1 MKSIGASHT
10 RHLSDSCMPVAGPQE
25 PICPLTPDPHASY
38 LLSPAISH
46 YGTLDPHM
54 HHFPPASP
62 ITLQSDCL
70 LPLNN
75 QLTTSNTFPRFQFPS
90 QVNPTEYT
98 QQGCVSQTA
107 SHTGTL
113 TTSASMGMG
122 LGLGLTVP
130 PMISSGTA
138 TISSAAAAKMNRI
151 PSGLLD
157 QLEHH
162 VPLQRDGFSTLQFH
176 RRSRGAKQRSE
187 SPGRIRNLVHSVQK
201 LFSKTQSVEG
211 SGGKGTVQ
219 GADGT
224 KATRRS
230 KSKDRAKTEGAKRR
244 GRPNLSGFWSS
255 DDALEDEATTQ
266 EATGPVAVAYRNP
279 LSMMTLG
286 RAVSDSQAPPR
297 THIQGYNTIA
307 AHRSLKP
314 SKSSGELKT
323 QTMSSTGG
331 SAGDGTLAKRGSWS
345 TLTLSQ
351 ARQVLQKGT
360 ATVNRTLLKSKSYH
374 QELTSNFL
382 QVPVGDWSGTLG
394 KGAGA
399 GGEIPCRR
407 MRSGSYVKAMGDPE
421 DSDQSDSPPSPKPS
435 PKTAARR
442 QSYLKAT
449 QQSLSEQ
456 QPPLPPRNCLPSLR
470 ELTTNRSLDNLDCLV
485 GQSDSQ
491 HWEREGN
498 FSHGSSTLG
507 RSSGIS
513 QMDQSCLC
521 SAVYSHMDSQAV
533 EALDLPAPTCFRS
546 RSHSYLRAIQA
557 GCSQDDDSDSDEPPL
572 NTDSNTSSESHNRF
586 LLIKMPSFMYGFL
599 PVVCVG
605 LLMEM
610 WMWIGL
616 LKEMWMEVLM
626 ELLMGVLME
635 IWMGVLMEMWMG
647 VLMENGVVD
656 GDVDGVLMELWMGV
670 LMEIWMGVLM
680 EIWMG
685 VLMENGVVGD
695 VDGGVDGGAD
705 GDLDGVVVGDVD
717 GGVDGHGVVD
727 EDMYGDGDV
736 NGVIMLALKDH
747 FCSHVG
753 LEPGDPLIR
762 MATGNIPYAVNEVQ
776 CHSSC
781 ELEEKERFWSEL
793 DEVMESIPT
802 GERVVKGADFNGHI
816 GEGNTGDE
824 EVMGKFGVKERNLE
838 GQMVVD
844 FAKRMDMGVVNTY
857 FQKREEHRVTYKSGG
872 RRTQVVLPDDWE
884 TTAEVIRETGRKV
897 LGVSSG
903 RRKEDKETWWWNEEV
918 QDSIQRKRL
927 AKKKWDMD
935 RTEENRQEYK
945 ELQRRVKREVSKAK
959 QKAYDELYTRL
970 DTREGEKDLYRVLT
984 SEENV
989 QRRWKEYFEEL
1000 MNEENEREKRVEG
1013 AVGPDDIPVE
1023 VWKCLGEA
1031 AVEFL
1036 ASLFNR
1042 VLENLEKAYDRVP
1055 REELWYCMRKSGV
1068 AEKYVRVVQDMYERS
1083 RTVVRCAVVMDQLS
1097 EEVRQESP
1105 WTMMF
1110 ADDIVIC
1117 REQVEENLERWRFA
1131 LERRGMKVSRTRNKT
1146 PPPVPPRSASKPFI
1160 SVTVQSSTESAQ
1172 DTYLEQ
1178 RSEANSQSGRS
1189 NSSDS
1194 ATSSRTG
1201 SLAKVPLPLIP
1212 HIPVPIP
1219 LVPPIPVPVPSA
1231 RVSSPPPPPARETQ
1245 TVSVGFTQHELRGAA
1260 RRKLSSIGIQVDCVQ
1275 PVLREEYTPT
1285 TKFQSIGVQVEDGRP
1300 LSRFSSMASR
1310 QETAEV
1316 EPQDRTDGKVLE
1328 SSSLA
1333 CSTQTLDSTGCT
1345 GRAQKSSSTITES
1358 IEQAL
1363 DPSSLPPPPPS
1374 LQSVSVNGA
1383 SEQPGAP
1390 TACLRDGHC
1399 FLRLLQAETSR
1410 MDAWCQQMEQESK
1423 EKQLSEEVLG
1433 KIRSAVG
1440 SAQLLMSQKFQQFR
1454 GLCEQNLDVNA
1465 QPRPTAQDLAGFWDL
1480 LQLSIEDISMKFD
1493 ELHLLNAN
1501 DWKVP
1506 ESSSSKKEE
1515 RKSVSVTTPKKAPKP
1530 KTSGPKEKSSGDSA
1544 ADKQRQEARKRLM
1557 AAKRAASER
1566 QNSAT
1571 ESADS
1576 IEIYVPE
1583 AQTRL

>member
-38 LLSPAISH
+38 ILSPAISH

-62 ITLQSDCL
+62 IALQSDCL

-98 QQGCVSQTA
+98 Q
-107 SHTGTL
+107 
-113 TTSASMGMG
+113 
-122 LGLGLTVP
+122 
-130 PMISSGTA
+130 
-138 TISSAAAAKMNRI
+138 MNRI
-151 PSGLLD
+151 PTGLLD

-201 LFSKTQSVEG
+201 LFSKTQSIEG

-279 LSMMTLG
+279 LTMMTLG

-297 THIQGYNTIA
+297 THVQGYNTIA

-323 QTMSSTGG
+323 QTISSTGG

-382 QVPVGDWSGTLG
+382 QVPVGDWSGTVG

-498 FSHGSSTLG
+498 FGHGSSTLG

-521 SAVYSHMDSQAV
+521 SAAYSHMDSQAV
-533 EALDLPAPTCFRS
+533 EALDLPTPTCFRS

-572 NTDSNTSSESHNRF
+572 NTDSNTS
-586 LLIKMPSFMYGFL
+586 K
-599 PVVCVG
+599 
-605 LLMEM
+605 
-610 WMWIGL
+610 
-616 LKEMWMEVLM
+616 
-626 ELLMGVLME
+626 
-635 IWMGVLMEMWMG
+635 
-647 VLMENGVVD
+647 
-656 GDVDGVLMELWMGV
+656 
-670 LMEIWMGVLM
+670 
-680 EIWMG
+680 
-685 VLMENGVVGD
+685 
-695 VDGGVDGGAD
+695 
-705 GDLDGVVVGDVD
+705 
-717 GGVDGHGVVD
+717 
-727 EDMYGDGDV
+727 
-736 NGVIMLALKDH
+736 
-747 FCSHVG
+747 
-753 LEPGDPLIR
+753 
-762 MATGNIPYAVNEVQ
+762 
-776 CHSSC
+776 
-781 ELEEKERFWSEL
+781 
-793 DEVMESIPT
+793 
-802 GERVVKGADFNGHI
+802 
-816 GEGNTGDE
+816 
-824 EVMGKFGVKERNLE
+824 
-838 GQMVVD
+838 
-844 FAKRMDMGVVNTY
+844 
-857 FQKREEHRVTYKSGG
+857 
-872 RRTQVVLPDDWE
+872 
-884 TTAEVIRETGRKV
+884 
-897 LGVSSG
+897 
-903 RRKEDKETWWWNEEV
+903 
-918 QDSIQRKRL
+918 DSIH
-927 AKKKWDMD
+927 A
-935 RTEENRQEYK
+935 
-945 ELQRRVKREVSKAK
+945 
-959 QKAYDELYTRL
+959 
-970 DTREGEKDLYRVLT
+970 
-984 SEENV
+984 
-989 QRRWKEYFEEL
+989 
-1000 MNEENEREKRVEG
+1000 
-1013 AVGPDDIPVE
+1013 
-1023 VWKCLGEA
+1023 
-1031 AVEFL
+1031 
-1036 ASLFNR
+1036 
-1042 VLENLEKAYDRVP
+1042 
-1055 REELWYCMRKSGV
+1055 
-1068 AEKYVRVVQDMYERS
+1068 
-1083 RTVVRCAVVMDQLS
+1083 
-1097 EEVRQESP
+1097 
-1105 WTMMF
+1105 
-1110 ADDIVIC
+1110 
-1117 REQVEENLERWRFA
+1117 
-1131 LERRGMKVSRTRNKT
+1131 RNKT

-1178 RSEANSQSGRS
+1178 RSDANSQSGRS

-1201 SLAKVPLPLIP
+1201 SLAKAPLPLIP

-1245 TVSVGFTQHELRGAA
+1245 TVSVGFTQDELRGAA

-1275 PVLREEYTPT
+1275 PVLREEHTPT

-1316 EPQDRTDGKVLE
+1316 EPQDRTDGKVE

-1333 CSTQTLDSTGCT
+1333 CSTQTLDCTGCV
-1345 GRAQKSSSTITES
+1345 GRAQKSSSTVTES
-1358 IEQAL
+1358 IEEAL

-1383 SEQPGAP
+1383 SDQPGAP
-1390 TACLRDGHC
+1390 AACLRDGHC
-1399 FLRLLQAETSR
+1399 FLRLLQAETGR

-1454 GLCEQNLDVNA
+1454 GLCEQNLDMNA

-1493 ELHLLNAN
+1493 ELHLLKAN
-1501 DWKVP
+1501 DWKLP
-1506 ESSSSKKEE
+1506 ESSKKEE
-1515 RKSVSVTTPKKAPKP
+1515 RKPATVTTPKKAPKP
-1530 KTSGPKEKSSGDSA
+1530 KASGPKEKSSGDSA

>member
-1 MKSIGASHT
+1 MKSIGASHA

-25 PICPLTPDPHASY
+25 PICPLTPDPHGAY
-38 LLSPAISH
+38 LLSPSIGH
-46 YGTLDPHM
+46 YGTMDPHM

-90 QVNPTEYT
+90 QVNQTEYT

-107 SHTGTL
+107 SRTGTL

-122 LGLGLTVP
+122 LGLGLAVP

-151 PSGLLD
+151 PTGLLD

-162 VPLQRDGFSTLQFH
+162 GPLQRDGFSTLQFH
-176 RRSRGAKQRSE
+176 RRSRGTKQRSE

-201 LFSKTQSVEG
+201 LFSKTQSMET
-211 SGGKGTVQ
+211 SGAKGTVQ

-230 KSKDRAKTEGAKRR
+230 KSKDRAKTEGAKKR

-286 RAVSDSQAPPR
+286 RAVSDSQAPAR
-297 THIQGYNTIA
+297 TQVQGYNTIA

-323 QTMSSTGG
+323 QTMTSTGG
-331 SAGDGTLAKRGSWS
+331 PVGDGSLAKRGSWS

-374 QELTSNFL
+374 QDLTSNFL
-382 QVPVGDWSGTLG
+382 QVPVGDWSVTTG
-394 KGAGA
+394 KGAGVGVA
-399 GGEIPCRR
+399 GEIPCRR

-421 DSDQSDSPPSPKPS
+421 DSERSDSPPSPKPS

-456 QPPLPPRNCLPSLR
+456 QPPLPPRNFLPSLR

-491 HWEREGN
+491 PWDREGN
-498 FSHGSSTLG
+498 FAHGSSTLG

-513 QMDQSCLC
+513 QMDPSCLC
-521 SAVYSHMDSQAV
+521 SAAYGHMDSQAV
-533 EALDLPAPTCFRS
+533 EALDLTAPSCFRS

-557 GCSQDDDSDSDEPPL
+557 GCSQDDDSDSDE
-572 NTDSNTSSESHNRF
+572 
-586 LLIKMPSFMYGFL
+586 
-599 PVVCVG
+599 
-605 LLMEM
+605 
-610 WMWIGL
+610 
-616 LKEMWMEVLM
+616 
-626 ELLMGVLME
+626 
-635 IWMGVLMEMWMG
+635 
-647 VLMENGVVD
+647 
-656 GDVDGVLMELWMGV
+656 
-670 LMEIWMGVLM
+670 
-680 EIWMG
+680 
-685 VLMENGVVGD
+685 
-695 VDGGVDGGAD
+695 
-705 GDLDGVVVGDVD
+705 
-717 GGVDGHGVVD
+717 
-727 EDMYGDGDV
+727 
-736 NGVIMLALKDH
+736 
-747 FCSHVG
+747 
-753 LEPGDPLIR
+753 DPLI
-762 MATGNIPYAVNEVQ
+762 TGSNMSNVCWKTIEVNHVGRFESLLCVNI
-776 CHSSC
+776 
-781 ELEEKERFWSEL
+781 
-793 DEVMESIPT
+793 
-802 GERVVKGADFNGHI
+802 
-816 GEGNTGDE
+816 
-824 EVMGKFGVKERNLE
+824 
-838 GQMVVD
+838 
-844 FAKRMDMGVVNTY
+844 
-857 FQKREEHRVTYKSGG
+857 
-872 RRTQVVLPDDWE
+872 
-884 TTAEVIRETGRKV
+884 
-897 LGVSSG
+897 
-903 RRKEDKETWWWNEEV
+903 
-918 QDSIQRKRL
+918 
-927 AKKKWDMD
+927 
-935 RTEENRQEYK
+935 
-945 ELQRRVKREVSKAK
+945 
-959 QKAYDELYTRL
+959 
-970 DTREGEKDLYRVLT
+970 
-984 SEENV
+984 
-989 QRRWKEYFEEL
+989 
-1000 MNEENEREKRVEG
+1000 
-1013 AVGPDDIPVE
+1013 
-1023 VWKCLGEA
+1023 
-1031 AVEFL
+1031 
-1036 ASLFNR
+1036 
-1042 VLENLEKAYDRVP
+1042 
-1055 REELWYCMRKSGV
+1055 
-1068 AEKYVRVVQDMYERS
+1068 VR
-1083 RTVVRCAVVMDQLS
+1083 
-1097 EEVRQESP
+1097 
-1105 WTMMF
+1105 
-1110 ADDIVIC
+1110 
-1117 REQVEENLERWRFA
+1117 
-1131 LERRGMKVSRTRNKT
+1131 RNKT

-1194 ATSSRTG
+1194 ATSSRTS
-1201 SLAKVPLPLIP
+1201 SLAKAPLIP
-1212 HIPVPIP
+1212 HIPIVP
-1219 LVPPIPVPVPSA
+1219 LVPLVPVPVPSA

-1245 TVSVGFTQHELRGAA
+1245 TVSVGFTQDEPRAMA

-1275 PVLREEYTPT
+1275 PMLREEQTPT

-1310 QETAEV
+1310 QETADAETR
-1316 EPQDRTDGKVLE
+1316 ERTE
-1328 SSSLA
+1328 TYSTA
-1333 CSTQTLDSTGCT
+1333 CSTQTFHS
-1345 GRAQKSSSTITES
+1345 QKSSSTLEES
-1358 IEQAL
+1358 VESAL

-1383 SEQPGAP
+1383 SEQPGA
-1390 TACLRDGHC
+1390 TMASLRDGHC
-1399 FLRLLQAETSR
+1399 FLRLLQAETGR

-1493 ELHLLNAN
+1493 ELHMLKAN
-1501 DWKVP
+1501 DWEVP
-1506 ESSSSKKEE
+1506 EISCKKEE
-1515 RKSVSVTTPKKAPKP
+1515 RKPESVTTPKKAPKP
-1530 KTSGPKEKSSGDSA
+1530 KSTSTKEKSSGDSA
-1544 ADKQRQEARKRLM
+1544 ADKQRLEARKRLM

>member
-1 MKSIGASHT
+1 MKSLGASHA

-25 PICPLTPDPHASY
+25 PICPLTPDPHATY
-38 LLSPAISH
+38 LLNPTISH

-62 ITLQSDCL
+62 IALQSDCL

-90 QVNPTEYT
+90 QVDQTEYT

-107 SHTGTL
+107 SRTGTL

-151 PSGLLD
+151 PTGLLD

-211 SGGKGTVQ
+211 SGVKGTVQ

-297 THIQGYNTIA
+297 THAQGYNTIA

-323 QTMSSTGG
+323 QTVSSTIGP
-331 SAGDGTLAKRGSWS
+331 AGDGTLAKRGSWS

-394 KGAGA
+394 KGTGA

-491 HWEREGN
+491 HWDREGN

-507 RSSGIS
+507 RGSGIS

-521 SAVYSHMDSQAV
+521 SAAYGHMDSQAV
-533 EALDLPAPTCFRS
+533 EALDLTAPTCFRS

-572 NTDSNTSSESHNRF
+572 NTSSNMS
-586 LLIKMPSFMYGFL
+586 
-599 PVVCVG
+599 
-605 LLMEM
+605 
-610 WMWIGL
+610 
-616 LKEMWMEVLM
+616 
-626 ELLMGVLME
+626 
-635 IWMGVLMEMWMG
+635 
-647 VLMENGVVD
+647 
-656 GDVDGVLMELWMGV
+656 
-670 LMEIWMGVLM
+670 
-680 EIWMG
+680 
-685 VLMENGVVGD
+685 
-695 VDGGVDGGAD
+695 
-705 GDLDGVVVGDVD
+705 
-717 GGVDGHGVVD
+717 
-727 EDMYGDGDV
+727 
-736 NGVIMLALKDH
+736 
-747 FCSHVG
+747 
-753 LEPGDPLIR
+753 
-762 MATGNIPYAVNEVQ
+762 
-776 CHSSC
+776 
-781 ELEEKERFWSEL
+781 
-793 DEVMESIPT
+793 
-802 GERVVKGADFNGHI
+802 
-816 GEGNTGDE
+816 
-824 EVMGKFGVKERNLE
+824 
-838 GQMVVD
+838 
-844 FAKRMDMGVVNTY
+844 
-857 FQKREEHRVTYKSGG
+857 
-872 RRTQVVLPDDWE
+872 
-884 TTAEVIRETGRKV
+884 
-897 LGVSSG
+897 
-903 RRKEDKETWWWNEEV
+903 
-918 QDSIQRKRL
+918 
-927 AKKKWDMD
+927 
-935 RTEENRQEYK
+935 
-945 ELQRRVKREVSKAK
+945 
-959 QKAYDELYTRL
+959 
-970 DTREGEKDLYRVLT
+970 
-984 SEENV
+984 
-989 QRRWKEYFEEL
+989 
-1000 MNEENEREKRVEG
+1000 
-1013 AVGPDDIPVE
+1013 
-1023 VWKCLGEA
+1023 
-1031 AVEFL
+1031 
-1036 ASLFNR
+1036 
-1042 VLENLEKAYDRVP
+1042 
-1055 REELWYCMRKSGV
+1055 
-1068 AEKYVRVVQDMYERS
+1068 
-1083 RTVVRCAVVMDQLS
+1083 
-1097 EEVRQESP
+1097 
-1105 WTMMF
+1105 
-1110 ADDIVIC
+1110 
-1117 REQVEENLERWRFA
+1117 
-1131 LERRGMKVSRTRNKT
+1131 TRNKT

-1201 SLAKVPLPLIP
+1201 SLAKAPLPLIP
-1212 HIPVPIP
+1212 HIPIPVP

-1245 TVSVGFTQHELRGAA
+1245 TVSVGFTQDELRGAA

-1275 PVLREEYTPT
+1275 PVLREEHTPT

-1310 QETAEV
+1310 QETADAET
-1316 EPQDRTDGKVLE
+1316 QDRTDSKALE
-1328 SSSLA
+1328 TSCSA
-1333 CSTQTLDSTGCT
+1333 CSTQTLDSPGSAE
-1345 GRAQKSSSTITES
+1345 RAQKSSSTMPES
-1358 IEQAL
+1358 VEAAL

-1390 TACLRDGHC
+1390 AACLRDGHC
-1399 FLRLLQAETSR
+1399 FLRLLQAETGR

-1423 EKQLSEEVLG
+1423 DKQLSEEVLG

-1465 QPRPTAQDLAGFWDL
+1465 HPRPTAQDLAGFWDL

-1493 ELHLLNAN
+1493 ELHLLKAN
-1501 DWKVP
+1501 DWKLP
-1506 ESSSSKKEE
+1506 ESSSKKEE
-1515 RKSVSVTTPKKAPKP
+1515 RKPVSVTTPKKAPKP
-1530 KTSGPKEKSSGDSA
+1530 KAAGPKEKSSGDSA

>member
-1 MKSIGASHT
+1 MKSIGASHA

-25 PICPLTPDPHASY
+25 PICPLTPDPHGAY
-38 LLSPAISH
+38 LLSPTIGH
-46 YGTLDPHM
+46 YGTMDPHM

-90 QVNPTEYT
+90 QVNQTEYT
-98 QQGCVSQTA
+98 QGCVSQTA
-107 SHTGTL
+107 SRTGTL

-122 LGLGLTVP
+122 LGLGLAVP

-151 PSGLLD
+151 PTGLLD

-162 VPLQRDGFSTLQFH
+162 GPLQRDGFSTLQFH
-176 RRSRGAKQRSE
+176 RRSRGTKQRSE

-201 LFSKTQSVEG
+201 LFSKTQSMEA
-211 SGGKGTVQ
+211 SGAKGTVQ

-230 KSKDRAKTEGAKRR
+230 KSKDRAKTEGAKKR

-286 RAVSDSQAPPR
+286 RAVSDSQAPAR
-297 THIQGYNTIA
+297 TQVQGYNTIA

-323 QTMSSTGG
+323 QTMTSTGG
-331 SAGDGTLAKRGSWS
+331 PAGDGTLAKRGSWS

-374 QELTSNFL
+374 QDLTSNFL
-382 QVPVGDWSGTLG
+382 QVPVGDWSVTTG
-394 KGAGA
+394 KGAGVGVA
-399 GGEIPCRR
+399 GEIPCRR

-421 DSDQSDSPPSPKPS
+421 DSERSDSPPSPKPS

-456 QPPLPPRNCLPSLR
+456 QPPLPPRNFLPSLR

-491 HWEREGN
+491 PWDREGN
-498 FSHGSSTLG
+498 FAHGSSTLG

-513 QMDQSCLC
+513 QMDPSCLC
-521 SAVYSHMDSQAV
+521 SAAYGHMDSQAV
-533 EALDLPAPTCFRS
+533 EALDLTAPSCFRS

-557 GCSQDDDSDSDEPPL
+557 GCSQDDDSDSDEDPL
-572 NTDSNTSSESHNRF
+572 ITGSNMSSESHPHSPDLYSTILRPRVRF
-586 LLIKMPSFMYGFL
+586 LALPLVEAVRRRQNGARDSEAAYQTPASCPSPCALRGACRSVAPARRSVHFR
-599 PVVCVG
+599 
-605 LLMEM
+605 
-610 WMWIGL
+610 
-616 LKEMWMEVLM
+616 
-626 ELLMGVLME
+626 
-635 IWMGVLMEMWMG
+635 
-647 VLMENGVVD
+647 VD
-656 GDVDGVLMELWMGV
+656 
-670 LMEIWMGVLM
+670 
-680 EIWMG
+680 
-685 VLMENGVVGD
+685 
-695 VDGGVDGGAD
+695 
-705 GDLDGVVVGDVD
+705 
-717 GGVDGHGVVD
+717 
-727 EDMYGDGDV
+727 
-736 NGVIMLALKDH
+736 
-747 FCSHVG
+747 
-753 LEPGDPLIR
+753 
-762 MATGNIPYAVNEVQ
+762 
-776 CHSSC
+776 
-781 ELEEKERFWSEL
+781 
-793 DEVMESIPT
+793 
-802 GERVVKGADFNGHI
+802 
-816 GEGNTGDE
+816 
-824 EVMGKFGVKERNLE
+824 
-838 GQMVVD
+838 
-844 FAKRMDMGVVNTY
+844 
-857 FQKREEHRVTYKSGG
+857 
-872 RRTQVVLPDDWE
+872 
-884 TTAEVIRETGRKV
+884 
-897 LGVSSG
+897 
-903 RRKEDKETWWWNEEV
+903 
-918 QDSIQRKRL
+918 
-927 AKKKWDMD
+927 
-935 RTEENRQEYK
+935 
-945 ELQRRVKREVSKAK
+945 
-959 QKAYDELYTRL
+959 
-970 DTREGEKDLYRVLT
+970 
-984 SEENV
+984 
-989 QRRWKEYFEEL
+989 
-1000 MNEENEREKRVEG
+1000 EG
-1013 AVGPDDIPVE
+1013 AVWD
-1023 VWKCLGEA
+1023 LA
-1031 AVEFL
+1031 A
-1036 ASLFNR
+1036 R
-1042 VLENLEKAYDRVP
+1042 D
-1055 REELWYCMRKSGV
+1055 CV
-1068 AEKYVRVVQDMYERS
+1068 A
-1083 RTVVRCAVVMDQLS
+1083 
-1097 EEVRQESP
+1097 
-1105 WTMMF
+1105 
-1110 ADDIVIC
+1110 
-1117 REQVEENLERWRFA
+1117 
-1131 LERRGMKVSRTRNKT
+1131 GRNKT

-1194 ATSSRTG
+1194 ATSSRTS
-1201 SLAKVPLPLIP
+1201 SLAKAPLIP
-1212 HIPVPIP
+1212 RIPIVP
-1219 LVPPIPVPVPSA
+1219 LVPLVPVPVPSA

-1245 TVSVGFTQHELRGAA
+1245 TVSVGFTQDEPRAMA

-1275 PVLREEYTPT
+1275 PVLREEQTPT

-1310 QETAEV
+1310 QETADAETR
-1316 EPQDRTDGKVLE
+1316 ERTE
-1328 SSSLA
+1328 TYSTT
-1333 CSTQTLDSTGCT
+1333 CSTQTFHS
-1345 GRAQKSSSTITES
+1345 QKSSSTLEES
-1358 IEQAL
+1358 VEPAL

-1383 SEQPGAP
+1383 SEQPGA
-1390 TACLRDGHC
+1390 TMASLRDGHC
-1399 FLRLLQAETSR
+1399 FLRLLQAETGR

-1493 ELHLLNAN
+1493 ELHMLKAN
-1501 DWKVP
+1501 DWEVP
-1506 ESSSSKKEE
+1506 EISCKKEE
-1515 RKSVSVTTPKKAPKP
+1515 RKPESVTTPKKAPKP
-1530 KTSGPKEKSSGDSA
+1530 KSTSTKEKSSGDSA
-1544 ADKQRQEARKRLM
+1544 ADKQRLEARKRLM

>member
-25 PICPLTPDPHASY
+25 PICPLTPDPHGTY
-38 LLSPAISH
+38 LLSPTISH

-75 QLTTSNTFPRFQFPS
+75 QLTSSNTFPRFQFPS
-90 QVNPTEYT
+90 QVDQTEYT
-98 QQGCVSQTA
+98 QQGCVSQTV
-107 SHTGTL
+107 SRTGTL

-138 TISSAAAAKMNRI
+138 TISSAAAAKMNRL
-151 PSGLLD
+151 PTGLLD

-176 RRSRGAKQRSE
+176 RRSRGTKQRSE

-201 LFSKTQSVEG
+201 LFSKSAEG

-224 KATRRS
+224 KATQRS

-279 LSMMTLG
+279 LSMMSLG

-297 THIQGYNTIA
+297 THVQGYNTIA

-323 QTMSSTGG
+323 QTLSSTGG
-331 SAGDGTLAKRGSWS
+331 TTGDVTLAKRGSWS

-351 ARQVLQKGT
+351 ARHVLQKGT

-382 QVPVGDWSGTLG
+382 QVPVGDWSGTLD

-399 GGEIPCRR
+399 GGDIPCRR

-485 GQSDSQ
+485 GQSDSL
-491 HWEREGN
+491 HWDREGN
-498 FSHGSSTLG
+498 FGHGSSTLG

-521 SAVYSHMDSQAV
+521 SAVYGHMDSQAV
-533 EALDLPAPTCFRS
+533 EALDLPGPTCFRS

-557 GCSQDDDSDSDEPPL
+557 GCSQDDDDSDSDEPPL
-572 NTDSNTSSESHNRF
+572 ISGSNTSKEESFH
-586 LLIKMPSFMYGFL
+586 
-599 PVVCVG
+599 
-605 LLMEM
+605 
-610 WMWIGL
+610 
-616 LKEMWMEVLM
+616 
-626 ELLMGVLME
+626 
-635 IWMGVLMEMWMG
+635 
-647 VLMENGVVD
+647 
-656 GDVDGVLMELWMGV
+656 
-670 LMEIWMGVLM
+670 
-680 EIWMG
+680 
-685 VLMENGVVGD
+685 
-695 VDGGVDGGAD
+695 A
-705 GDLDGVVVGDVD
+705 
-717 GGVDGHGVVD
+717 H
-727 EDMYGDGDV
+727 
-736 NGVIMLALKDH
+736 
-747 FCSHVG
+747 
-753 LEPGDPLIR
+753 
-762 MATGNIPYAVNEVQ
+762 
-776 CHSSC
+776 
-781 ELEEKERFWSEL
+781 
-793 DEVMESIPT
+793 
-802 GERVVKGADFNGHI
+802 
-816 GEGNTGDE
+816 
-824 EVMGKFGVKERNLE
+824 
-838 GQMVVD
+838 
-844 FAKRMDMGVVNTY
+844 
-857 FQKREEHRVTYKSGG
+857 
-872 RRTQVVLPDDWE
+872 
-884 TTAEVIRETGRKV
+884 
-897 LGVSSG
+897 
-903 RRKEDKETWWWNEEV
+903 
-918 QDSIQRKRL
+918 
-927 AKKKWDMD
+927 
-935 RTEENRQEYK
+935 
-945 ELQRRVKREVSKAK
+945 
-959 QKAYDELYTRL
+959 
-970 DTREGEKDLYRVLT
+970 
-984 SEENV
+984 
-989 QRRWKEYFEEL
+989 
-1000 MNEENEREKRVEG
+1000 
-1013 AVGPDDIPVE
+1013 
-1023 VWKCLGEA
+1023 
-1031 AVEFL
+1031 
-1036 ASLFNR
+1036 
-1042 VLENLEKAYDRVP
+1042 
-1055 REELWYCMRKSGV
+1055 
-1068 AEKYVRVVQDMYERS
+1068 
-1083 RTVVRCAVVMDQLS
+1083 
-1097 EEVRQESP
+1097 
-1105 WTMMF
+1105 
-1110 ADDIVIC
+1110 
-1117 REQVEENLERWRFA
+1117 
-1131 LERRGMKVSRTRNKT
+1131 NKT

-1201 SLAKVPLPLIP
+1201 SLAKVPLP
-1212 HIPVPIP
+1212 IP

-1245 TVSVGFTQHELRGAA
+1245 TVSVGFTQDEPRCAT

-1275 PVLREEYTPT
+1275 PVLREEHTPT

-1310 QETAEV
+1310 QETADAET
-1316 EPQDRTDGKVLE
+1316 QDRMDGKASE
-1328 SSSLA
+1328 KIGTA
-1333 CSTQTLDSTGCT
+1333 CSTQTLDCPSNA
-1345 GRAQKSSSTITES
+1345 GRAQKSSFTMPES
-1358 IEQAL
+1358 IEEAL

-1374 LQSVSVNGA
+1374 LQSMSVNGA

-1390 TACLRDGHC
+1390 AVCLRDGHC
-1399 FLRLLQAETSR
+1399 FLRLLQAETGR

-1480 LQLSIEDISMKFD
+1480 LQLSIEDISMKFE
-1493 ELHLLNAN
+1493 ELHLLKAN
-1501 DWKVP
+1501 DWKLP
-1506 ESSSSKKEE
+1506 ESSSMKEE
-1515 RKSVSVTTPKKAPKP
+1515 RKPSVTTPKKAPKP
-1530 KTSGPKEKSSGDSA
+1530 KASSKEKSSGDSA

>member
-1 MKSIGASHT
+1 MKSLGASHT

-25 PICPLTPDPHASY
+25 PICPLTPDPHGTY
-38 LLSPAISH
+38 LLSPSISH

-54 HHFPPASP
+54 HHFPPTSP
-62 ITLQSDCL
+62 IALQSDCL

-90 QVNPTEYT
+90 QVDQTEYT

-107 SHTGTL
+107 SRTGTL

-151 PSGLLD
+151 PTGLLD

-211 SGGKGTVQ
+211 SSIKGTVQ

-266 EATGPVAVAYRNP
+266 EETGPVAVAYRNP

-297 THIQGYNTIA
+297 THVQGYNTIA

-323 QTMSSTGG
+323 QTVSSTGG
-331 SAGDGTLAKRGSWS
+331 PAGDGTLAKRGSWS

-374 QELTSNFL
+374 QELASNFL
-382 QVPVGDWSGTLG
+382 QVPVGDWSGMLG

-399 GGEIPCRR
+399 EGEIPCRR

-456 QPPLPPRNCLPSLR
+456 QQPPLPPRNCLPSLR

-491 HWEREGN
+491 HWDRERN
-498 FSHGSSTLG
+498 FGHGSSTLG
-507 RSSGIS
+507 RGSGVS
-513 QMDQSCLC
+513 QMDQSCVY
-521 SAVYSHMDSQAV
+521 STAYSHMDSQAV

-572 NTDSNTSSESHNRF
+572 NICSNMSS
-586 LLIKMPSFMYGFL
+586 
-599 PVVCVG
+599 
-605 LLMEM
+605 
-610 WMWIGL
+610 
-616 LKEMWMEVLM
+616 
-626 ELLMGVLME
+626 
-635 IWMGVLMEMWMG
+635 
-647 VLMENGVVD
+647 
-656 GDVDGVLMELWMGV
+656 
-670 LMEIWMGVLM
+670 
-680 EIWMG
+680 
-685 VLMENGVVGD
+685 
-695 VDGGVDGGAD
+695 
-705 GDLDGVVVGDVD
+705 
-717 GGVDGHGVVD
+717 
-727 EDMYGDGDV
+727 
-736 NGVIMLALKDH
+736 
-747 FCSHVG
+747 
-753 LEPGDPLIR
+753 
-762 MATGNIPYAVNEVQ
+762 
-776 CHSSC
+776 
-781 ELEEKERFWSEL
+781 
-793 DEVMESIPT
+793 
-802 GERVVKGADFNGHI
+802 
-816 GEGNTGDE
+816 
-824 EVMGKFGVKERNLE
+824 
-838 GQMVVD
+838 
-844 FAKRMDMGVVNTY
+844 
-857 FQKREEHRVTYKSGG
+857 
-872 RRTQVVLPDDWE
+872 
-884 TTAEVIRETGRKV
+884 
-897 LGVSSG
+897 
-903 RRKEDKETWWWNEEV
+903 
-918 QDSIQRKRL
+918 
-927 AKKKWDMD
+927 
-935 RTEENRQEYK
+935 
-945 ELQRRVKREVSKAK
+945 
-959 QKAYDELYTRL
+959 
-970 DTREGEKDLYRVLT
+970 
-984 SEENV
+984 
-989 QRRWKEYFEEL
+989 
-1000 MNEENEREKRVEG
+1000 
-1013 AVGPDDIPVE
+1013 
-1023 VWKCLGEA
+1023 
-1031 AVEFL
+1031 
-1036 ASLFNR
+1036 
-1042 VLENLEKAYDRVP
+1042 
-1055 REELWYCMRKSGV
+1055 
-1068 AEKYVRVVQDMYERS
+1068 
-1083 RTVVRCAVVMDQLS
+1083 
-1097 EEVRQESP
+1097 
-1105 WTMMF
+1105 
-1110 ADDIVIC
+1110 
-1117 REQVEENLERWRFA
+1117 
-1131 LERRGMKVSRTRNKT
+1131 RNKT

-1178 RSEANSQSGRS
+1178 RSEVNSQSGRS

-1201 SLAKVPLPLIP
+1201 SLAKAPIPLIP
-1212 HIPVPIP
+1212 HIPVPIPVPIP

-1245 TVSVGFTQHELRGAA
+1245 TVSVGFTQDEPQCTA

-1275 PVLREEYTPT
+1275 PVFREEYTPT

-1310 QETAEV
+1310 QETADAET
-1316 EPQDRTDGKVLE
+1316 QDRTDSKTSE
-1328 SSSLA
+1328 ISSTA
-1333 CSTQTLDSTGCT
+1333 CSTQTLNSLSSAE
-1345 GRAQKSSSTITES
+1345 RSQKSFYTMSES
-1358 IEQAL
+1358 VEVAL

-1390 TACLRDGHC
+1390 AVCLRDGHC
-1399 FLRLLQAETSR
+1399 FLRLLQAETGR

-1440 SAQLLMSQKFQQFR
+1440 SAQLLMSKKFQQFR

-1493 ELHLLNAN
+1493 ELHLLKAN
-1501 DWKVP
+1501 DWKLP
-1506 ESSSSKKEE
+1506 ESSSSKEE
-1515 RKSVSVTTPKKAPKP
+1515 RKSVSVTTPKKVPKP
-1530 KTSGPKEKSSGDSA
+1530 KAAGPKEKSSGDSA
-1544 ADKQRQEARKRLM
+1544 AEKQRQEARKRLM

>member
-1 MKSIGASHT
+1 MKSIGASHA

-25 PICPLTPDPHASY
+25 PICPLTPDPHGAY
-38 LLSPAISH
+38 LLSPTIGH
-46 YGTLDPHM
+46 YGTMDPHM

-90 QVNPTEYT
+90 QVNQTEYT
-98 QQGCVSQTA
+98 QGCVSQTA
-107 SHTGTL
+107 SRTGTL

-122 LGLGLTVP
+122 LGLGLAVP

-151 PSGLLD
+151 PTGLLD

-162 VPLQRDGFSTLQFH
+162 GPLQRDGFSTLQFH
-176 RRSRGAKQRSE
+176 RRSRGTKQRSE

-201 LFSKTQSVEG
+201 LFSKTQSMEA
-211 SGGKGTVQ
+211 SGAKGTVQ

-230 KSKDRAKTEGAKRR
+230 KSKDRAKTEGAKKR

-286 RAVSDSQAPPR
+286 RAVSDSQAPAR
-297 THIQGYNTIA
+297 TQVQGYNTIA

-323 QTMSSTGG
+323 QTMTSTGG
-331 SAGDGTLAKRGSWS
+331 PAGDGTLAKRGSWS

-374 QELTSNFL
+374 QDLTSNFL
-382 QVPVGDWSGTLG
+382 QVPVGDWSVTTG
-394 KGAGA
+394 KGAGVGVA
-399 GGEIPCRR
+399 GEIPCRR

-421 DSDQSDSPPSPKPS
+421 DSERSDSPPSPKPS

-456 QPPLPPRNCLPSLR
+456 QPPLPPRKHRLCPFTWEQYGVAWAPLQNAYSMQHLASFLPSLR

-491 HWEREGN
+491 PWDREGN
-498 FSHGSSTLG
+498 FAHGSSTLG

-513 QMDQSCLC
+513 QMDPSCLC
-521 SAVYSHMDSQAV
+521 SAAYGHMDSQAV
-533 EALDLPAPTCFRS
+533 EALDLTAPSCFRS

-557 GCSQDDDSDSDEPPL
+557 GCSQDDDSDSDE
-572 NTDSNTSSESHNRF
+572 
-586 LLIKMPSFMYGFL
+586 
-599 PVVCVG
+599 
-605 LLMEM
+605 
-610 WMWIGL
+610 
-616 LKEMWMEVLM
+616 
-626 ELLMGVLME
+626 
-635 IWMGVLMEMWMG
+635 
-647 VLMENGVVD
+647 
-656 GDVDGVLMELWMGV
+656 
-670 LMEIWMGVLM
+670 
-680 EIWMG
+680 
-685 VLMENGVVGD
+685 
-695 VDGGVDGGAD
+695 
-705 GDLDGVVVGDVD
+705 
-717 GGVDGHGVVD
+717 
-727 EDMYGDGDV
+727 
-736 NGVIMLALKDH
+736 
-747 FCSHVG
+747 
-753 LEPGDPLIR
+753 DPLI
-762 MATGNIPYAVNEVQ
+762 TGSNM
-776 CHSSC
+776 SS
-781 ELEEKERFWSEL
+781 
-793 DEVMESIPT
+793 
-802 GERVVKGADFNGHI
+802 
-816 GEGNTGDE
+816 
-824 EVMGKFGVKERNLE
+824 
-838 GQMVVD
+838 
-844 FAKRMDMGVVNTY
+844 
-857 FQKREEHRVTYKSGG
+857 
-872 RRTQVVLPDDWE
+872 
-884 TTAEVIRETGRKV
+884 
-897 LGVSSG
+897 
-903 RRKEDKETWWWNEEV
+903 
-918 QDSIQRKRL
+918 
-927 AKKKWDMD
+927 
-935 RTEENRQEYK
+935 
-945 ELQRRVKREVSKAK
+945 
-959 QKAYDELYTRL
+959 
-970 DTREGEKDLYRVLT
+970 
-984 SEENV
+984 
-989 QRRWKEYFEEL
+989 
-1000 MNEENEREKRVEG
+1000 
-1013 AVGPDDIPVE
+1013 
-1023 VWKCLGEA
+1023 
-1031 AVEFL
+1031 
-1036 ASLFNR
+1036 
-1042 VLENLEKAYDRVP
+1042 
-1055 REELWYCMRKSGV
+1055 
-1068 AEKYVRVVQDMYERS
+1068 
-1083 RTVVRCAVVMDQLS
+1083 
-1097 EEVRQESP
+1097 
-1105 WTMMF
+1105 
-1110 ADDIVIC
+1110 
-1117 REQVEENLERWRFA
+1117 
-1131 LERRGMKVSRTRNKT
+1131 RNKT

-1194 ATSSRTG
+1194 ATSSRTS
-1201 SLAKVPLPLIP
+1201 SLAKAPLIP
-1212 HIPVPIP
+1212 RIPIVP
-1219 LVPPIPVPVPSA
+1219 LVPLVPVPVPSA

-1245 TVSVGFTQHELRGAA
+1245 TVSVGFTQDEPRAMA

-1275 PVLREEYTPT
+1275 PVLREEQTPT

-1310 QETAEV
+1310 QETADAETR
-1316 EPQDRTDGKVLE
+1316 ERTE
-1328 SSSLA
+1328 TYSTT
-1333 CSTQTLDSTGCT
+1333 CSTQTFHS
-1345 GRAQKSSSTITES
+1345 QKSSSTLEES
-1358 IEQAL
+1358 VEPAL

-1383 SEQPGAP
+1383 SEQPGA
-1390 TACLRDGHC
+1390 TMASLRDGHC
-1399 FLRLLQAETSR
+1399 FLRLLQAETGR

-1493 ELHLLNAN
+1493 ELHMLKAN
-1501 DWKVP
+1501 DWEVP
-1506 ESSSSKKEE
+1506 EISCKKEE
-1515 RKSVSVTTPKKAPKP
+1515 RKPESVTTPKKAPKP
-1530 KTSGPKEKSSGDSA
+1530 KSTSTKEKSSGDSA
-1544 ADKQRQEARKRLM
+1544 ADKQRLEARKRLM